1 MATDKN
7 LHISAELLAQL
18 EAAAR
23 AQGKTPDELGEEVIR
38 EKLDFAQLLA
48 AGYAHSA
55 QRGFKPSDVL
65 PKIAEYRREKSDR
78 DR

>member
-7 LHISAELLAQL
+7 LYIPEELLAQL
-18 EAAAR
+18 EIAAR

-48 AGYAHSA
+48 AGHAHSA
-55 QRGFKPSDVL
+55 QRGFKPSDVTR
-65 PKIAEYRREKSDR
+65 KVAEYRREKSDR
-78 DR
+78 GR